1 MQIFCVFLLTQ
12 KYILRIIDTSFG
24 GIVQLVEHR
33 THIPYVIGSS
43 PIAPTYFTLM
53 IYHEGIFLLYE
64 IFFTNLNLRFCAVR
78 AQLSPRLTKNLPR
91 KFLRLRRRSL
101 PIDLKEKDIAGM
113 KGI

>member
-53 IYHEGIFLLYE
+53 IYHEGIFFIVRNILYE
-64 IFFTNLNLRFCAVR
+64 LEPTVLRGSSIA
-78 AQLSPRLTKNLPR
+78 LT
-91 KFLRLRRRSL
+91 
-101 PIDLKEKDIAGM
+101 ETH
-113 KGI
+113 

>member
-43 PIAPTYFTLM
+43 PIAPNCFLPTIFNVV
-53 IYHEGIFLLYE
+53 GIFFCTKY
-64 IFFTNLNLRFCAVR
+64 FFRT
-78 AQLSPRLTKNLPR
+78 
-91 KFLRLRRRSL
+91 
-101 PIDLKEKDIAGM
+101 
-113 KGI
+113 